1 LLLPGVHRISTL
13 RRQSVERARAQGQ
26 VQLNAIDAKLLMHDK
41 AFADSVVKIEVPD
54 NQIAM
59 HFVDGRLYGSLTS
72 GEYYFWNVLEDH
84 TFKLLDIS
92 APEAQDVPVEYFRYI
107 PNGQYAMYEVVQGEC
122 ALLYY
127 DGAYQRTLSSG
138 RYYFWNFGTVK
149 VSVHKV
155 DLRIQQLEIVGQE
168 ILTADK
174 VGLRLNFVC
183 SYKVTDPVRLVS
195 ELKDHAG
202 QIYST
207 VQLALRKHVGNYRFD
222 ELLEQKNDIPEF
234 VLQKLREQG
243 ARLFVE
249 FVDAGLKDI
258 VLPGEV
264 RNIMNTV
271 LVAEKTAQA
280 NVIARREEVASTRS
294 LLNTAKL
301 LDENETLRRL
311 KEMEY
316 LERICDKVG
325 SISVSNNGSLL
336 AQLQEL
342 VAGK

>member
-1 LLLPGVHRISTL
+1 MT
-13 RRQSVERARAQGQ
+13 
-26 VQLNAIDAKLLMHDK
+26 
-41 AFADSVVKIEVPD
+41 FAPS
-54 NQIAM
+54 
-59 HFVDGRLYGSLTS
+59 
-72 GEYYFWNVLEDH
+72 
-84 TFKLLDIS
+84 
-92 APEAQDVPVEYFRYI
+92 
-107 PNGQYAMYEVVQGEC
+107 
-122 ALLYY
+122 
-127 DGAYQRTLSSG
+127 LSSSKTTQG
-138 RYYFWNFGTVK
+138 RFT
-149 VSVHKV
+149 
-155 DLRIQQLEIVGQE
+155 LL
-168 ILTADK
+168 
-174 VGLRLNFVC
+174 
-183 SYKVTDPVRLVS
+183 
-195 ELKDHAG
+195 
-202 QIYST
+202 
-207 VQLALRKHVGNYRFD
+207 VQLALCKHVGTYRFD

-243 ARLFVE
+243 ERLFVD